1 MTMHASGSCDQC
13 TLKLLCLPVGLPETE
28 LWQLDE
34 IVQRR
39 RPITKGQV
47 LFRMGAPFASVFAVR
62 TGSLKTVLLSDDGTE
77 QVTGFA
83 LAGELLG
90 LDAINQGEHP
100 VSAVALESTSV
111 CEIPF
116 DKLDALAGQLPS
128 FRQHFMRT
136 MSREIASDESLL
148 ALLGQR
154 NAEQRLAAFL
164 LSLSTRFRARGLA
177 ADRFSLSMSRADIAN
192 HLGLT
197 QETISRLF
205 TQFRKQGLIE
215 IHTRD
220 LRLLDMDSLHRI
232 AGIRFVPLSQTA

>member
-1 MTMHASGSCDQC
+1 MTIQSSSSCDDCSLRQ
-13 TLKLLCLPVGLPETE
+13 LCLPVGFSDQD
-28 LWQLDE
+28 LWQLDR

-39 RPITKGQV
+39 RPMTKGQV
-47 LFRMGAPFASVFAVR
+47 LFRMGSPFQALYAVR
-62 TGSLKTVLLSDDGTE
+62 TGSLKTILLSDDGTE

-90 LDAINQGEHP
+90 LDAFDDRQHP
-100 VSAVALESTSV
+100 VSAIALESTSI

-116 DKLDALAGQLPS
+116 DKIDVLLGELPS
-128 FRQHFMRT
+128 FRQHMMRT

-164 LSLSTRFRARGLA
+164 LSLSMRFHARGLV
-177 ADRFSLSMSRADIAN
+177 ADRFCLSMSRADIAN

-205 TQFRKQGLIE
+205 TLFRKQGLLE
-215 IHTRD
+215 IHTRE
-220 LRLLDMDSLHRI
+220 LHLLNLDSLHRM
-232 AGIRFVPLSQTA
+232 AGIRFEALSQTA

>member
-1 MTMHASGSCDQC
+1 MTLHSSTSCDDC
-13 TLKLLCLPVGLPETE
+13 SLKVLCLPLGLDDSE
-28 LWQLDE
+28 LWQLDA
-34 IVQRR
+34 IVQRH
-39 RPITKGQV
+39 RPITKGQT
-47 LFRMGAPFASVFAVR
+47 LFRMGAAFASVYAVR
-62 TGSLKTVLLSDDGTE
+62 TGSLKMVLLSDDGTE

-83 LAGELLG
+83 LAGELVG
-90 LDAINQGEHP
+90 LDAIHTGAHP
-100 VSAVALESTSV
+100 VSAVALESTSL

-116 DKLDALAGQLPS
+116 TKLDELAGQMPK
-128 FRQHFMRT
+128 FRQHFLRT

-164 LSLSTRFRARGLA
+164 LNLSTRFQARGLV
-177 ADRFSLSMSRADIAN
+177 ADRFYLSMSRADIAN

-205 TQFRKQGLIE
+205 TQFRKQGLLE

-220 LRLLDMDSLHRI
+220 LHLLDLDNLHRI
-232 AGIRFVPLSQTA
+232 AGIRFVPLSQIA

>member
-1 MTMHASGSCDQC
+1 MTIHSAGSCDDC
-13 TLKLLCLPVGLPETE
+13 SLKQLCLPVGLSGTD
-28 LWQLDE
+28 LWQLDQ

-39 RPITKGQV
+39 RPMMKGQV
-47 LFRMGAPFASVFAVR
+47 LFRMGSSFQSLYAVR

-77 QVTGFA
+77 QVTGFT

-90 LDAINQGEHP
+90 LDALNNKEHP
-100 VSAVALESTSV
+100 VTAIALESTSI

-116 DKLDALAGQLPS
+116 EKLDLLIGELPS
-128 FRQHFMRT
+128 FRQHVMRA
-136 MSREIASDESLL
+136 MSREIAADESLL

-164 LSLSTRFRARGLA
+164 LSLSMRFHARGLV
-177 ADRFSLSMSRADIAN
+177 ADQFCLSMSRADIAN

-205 TQFRKQGLIE
+205 TQLRKQGVLE
-215 IHTRD
+215 IHTRE
-220 LRLLDMDSLHRI
+220 LHLLDLDALHRI
-232 AGIRFVPLSQTA
+232 AGIRFEVLSQTA

>member
-1 MTMHASGSCDQC
+1 MTIHASGSCDQC
-13 TLKLLCLPVGLPETE
+13 SLKVLCLPVGLPEEE

-39 RPITKGQV
+39 RPIAKGQM
-47 LFRMGAPFASVFAVR
+47 LFRMGAPFSSVFAVR
-62 TGSLKTVLLSDDGTE
+62 TGSLKSVLLSDDGTE
-77 QVTGFA
+77 QVTGFT

-90 LDAINQGEHP
+90 LDAISKGMHP
-100 VSAVALESTSV
+100 VSAVALETTSI
-111 CEIPF
+111 CEIPYA
-116 DKLDALAGQLPS
+116 KLDTLAGILPS
-128 FRQHFMRT
+128 LRQHFMRT

-154 NAEQRLAAFL
+154 SAEQRLAAFL
-164 LSLSTRFRARGLA
+164 LSLSARFRARGLV
-177 ADRFSLSMSRADIAN
+177 ADRFCLSMSRADIAN

-205 TQFRKQGLIE
+205 TQFRKQGLLE

-220 LRLLDMDSLHRI
+220 LHLLEMDGLHRI
-232 AGIRFVPLSQTA
+232 AGIRFEPLSQIA